1 MSQGARRVVT
11 GHDAKGKAV
20 VIFDGEAP
28 NTFEPPG
35 RPGVQINNIWR
46 VHQSPASLAGND
58 DNAPAGE
65 KFALEPGANGSVC
78 RVIEFPPE
86 ADWIGDVDRDAALES
101 FRQFG
106 AEHAADSSDAPPHPL
121 MHRTKTIDY
130 GIILTGEIWMVLDDS
145 EVLCRPGDVIV
156 QRGTN
161 HAWANRSDAP
171 CRVCFVLIDGKFE

>member
-1 MSQGARRVVT
+1 MSKGARRIVT
-11 GHDAKGKAV
+11 GHDAEGKAV
-20 VIFDGEAP
+20 AIIDGEAP

-46 VHQSPASLAGND
+46 VSESPASVAGNE

-65 KFALEPGANGSVC
+65 RIPLEPEPNGSVC

-86 ADWIGDVDRDAALES
+86 GDGIDKVDRAAAQES

-106 AEHAADSSDAPPHPL
+106 AEHAADASDNPPHPL

-130 GIILTGEIWMVLDDS
+130 GIILSGEIWMVLDDS
-145 EVLCRPGDVIV
+145 EVLCKAGDVIV

-171 CRVCFVLIDGKFE
+171 CRVCFVLIDAEF

>member
-1 MSQGARRVVT
+1 MSKGARRIVT
-11 GHDAKGKAV
+11 GHATDGKAV

-28 NTFEPPG
+28 NTFKPPG

-46 VHQSPASLAGND
+46 VHESPASLAGNN

-65 KFALEPGANGSVC
+65 NIALEPGVNGSVC

-86 ADWIGDVDRDAALES
+86 ADWIGNVDREAALVS

-106 AEHAADSSDAPPHPL
+106 AEHAADSSEAPPHPL

-130 GIILTGEIWMVLDDS
+130 GIILSGEIWMVLDDS
-145 EVLCRPGDVIV
+145 EVLCKPGDVIV

-171 CRVCFVLIDGKFE
+171 CRVCFILIDGMFG

>member
-1 MSQGARRVVT
+1 MSKGARRIVT
-11 GHDAKGKAV
+11 GHDAGGKAV
-20 VIFDGEAP
+20 VIFEGDAP

-35 RPGVQINNIWR
+35 RPGVQINNIWQ
-46 VHQSPASLAGND
+46 VFESPAKLAGNE
-58 DNAPAGE
+58 DNAPAGV
-65 KFALEPGANGSVC
+65 KISLEPGDNGSVC

-86 ADWIGDVDRDAALES
+86 ADWIGNVDRAAAQES

-106 AEHAADSSDAPPHPL
+106 AEHAADTSDEPPHPL

-130 GIILTGEIWMVLDDS
+130 GIILSGEIWMVLDES
-145 EVLCRPGDVIV
+145 EVLCKAGDVIV

-161 HAWANRSDAP
+161 HAWANRSDQP